1 MWKMSNVSHVKSV
14 TSVTCVTCDTV
25 RLLLF
30 LVYHFECNRSSVHHF
45 GCIYPPFGAPPPHQ
59 RPSLGMQGFVQKEH
73 VCQRQVRTNQSII
86 MEGCLVARTCASAH
100 FWFRY
105 HSRLK
110 RFILQRGVHSNIIP
124 ESELLSTIQNCSLEH
139 LWNSHC
145 PIDI

>member
-1 MWKMSNVSHVKSV
+1 MCHMWKMSHLSHVSHVIQ
-14 TSVTCVTCDTV
+14 CDSFCSWFIILNVIGLRFTTLAAFI
-25 RLLLF
+25 LLLGPH
-30 LVYHFECNRSSVHHF
+30 LPIRDLLR
-45 GCIYPPFGAPPPHQ
+45 GARICPK
-59 RPSLGMQGFVQKEH
+59 REEEH

-105 HSRLK
+105 HFRLK

-124 ESELLSTIQNCSLEH
+124 ESELSTIQNCSLEH